1 MTADLDLKLV
11 EIFCAVDDFLLH
23 HFTFTPIRDQ
33 LPPPSSGKA
42 TRRRKTALS
51 LSEQITIVVFFQLS
65 GYKDFKHYY
74 CNHIL
79 TERRQDFPTA
89 VSYSRFITLMPRV
102 LVPLLAFLLLTRLG
116 RCTGVSFIDSTVL
129 RVCHSRRILS
139 HKVFEGLAKTG
150 KTTMGWFYG
159 FKLHLIINTS
169 GELLSFALSAG
180 NVADNSK
187 ALVSKLVGAKLW
199 GKLFGD
205 KGYISSQLQELLQER
220 NLQLI
225 TSLRANMKNKLL
237 PLEDKLLLRKRSLI
251 ESVNDE
257 LKNNCEVEHS
267 RHRSSQHFLVHL
279 FSALTAYTFL
289 PKKPSLK
296 FENQLLPLAA

>member
-11 EIFCAVDDFLLH
+11 EIYCAVDDFLLQ
-23 HFTFTPIRDQ
+23 HFSAPSLQTQ
-33 LPPPSSGKA
+33 LPPLTTGKA
-42 TRRRKTALS
+42 TRRRKSTMA

-79 TERRQDFPTA
+79 SERKQDFPTA

-102 LVPLLAFLLLTRLG
+102 LFPLLAFLLLTRLG
-116 RCTGVSFIDSTVL
+116 RCTGVSFIDTTVL
-129 RVCHSRRILS
+129 RVCHTRRILS
-139 HKVFEGLAKTG
+139 HKVFAGLAKRG

-159 FKLHLIINTS
+159 FKLHLIINTH
-169 GELLSFALSAG
+169 GELLSFALTAG

-187 ALVSKLVGAKLW
+187 TLVSKLVGEKLW
-199 GKLFGD
+199 GKLLGD
-205 KGYISSQLQELLQER
+205 KGYISTLLQELLRQR
-220 NLQLI
+220 NVQLI
-225 TSLRANMKNKLL
+225 TSLRGNMKNKLL
-237 PLEDKLLLRKRSLI
+237 PMEDKLLLRKRSLI
-251 ESVNDE
+251 ESVHDE

-267 RHRSSQHFLVHL
+267 RHRSTQHFLVHL